1 MPRIGVFGLMAS
13 GKSSV
18 SEWFREW
25 GAALV
30 DGDALGWEV
39 LREPNV
45 VRALAEAFGAGVLD
59 ASGAIDRGRLGRV
72 VFTDQEAMRRL
83 NQIVQPVLLKRV
95 RADLAS
101 SKAEVVVLDAAM
113 LTTWG
118 LEPELDG
125 VLEIRSGEAIRAERL
140 MNARGITRAESLER
154 IRGQRL
160 PAVAHAKR
168 HWVLE
173 NDGDREALR
182 RGAAAVWSEI
192 GAHS

>member
-1 MPRIGVFGLMAS
+1 
-13 GKSSV
+13 
-18 SEWFREW
+18 
-25 GAALV
+25 
-30 DGDALGWEV
+30 
-39 LREPNV
+39 
-45 VRALAEAFGAGVLD
+45 VLD

-72 VFTDQEAMRRL
+72 VFADQEAMRRL

-101 SKAEVVVLDAAM
+101 SNAEVVVLDAAM